1 MVTKP
6 LELIADGRAALE
18 YSTLTEPGTTTPIMW
33 LCRPSGERLELM
45 HGREAAEARAAALI
59 DKGAL

>member
-1 MVTKP
+1 MRNP

-18 YSTLTEPGTTTPIMW
+18 QSTLHEPGTTTQILW
-33 LCRPSGERLELM
+33 LCRPDGERLELM

-59 DKGAL
+59 EKGVL